1 MTYTPTMPF
10 NQYLA
15 IDPLAL
21 VLPGE
26 IYAQIAE
33 IRHPHVPKVNEVKKL
48 LTEMS
53 VEERTFVN
61 KKITELKGIVEVFEE
76 ANKAIK

>member
-1 MTYTPTMPF
+1 MTYTPTIPF

-15 IDPLAL
+15 IDPVAL

-33 IRHPHVPKVNEVKKL
+33 IRHPHVPKVNEIEKL
-48 LTEMS
+48 LTEMTA
-53 VEERTFVN
+53 EEWRFVFN
-61 KKITELKGIVEVFEE
+61 RINELKEVVQVFEE
-76 ANKAIK
+76 AKVAVK